1 MSIHTH
7 FIQDHVIGVIQ
18 LSSIIHLTHIL
29 LANG

>member
-1 MSIHTH
+1 MSIH